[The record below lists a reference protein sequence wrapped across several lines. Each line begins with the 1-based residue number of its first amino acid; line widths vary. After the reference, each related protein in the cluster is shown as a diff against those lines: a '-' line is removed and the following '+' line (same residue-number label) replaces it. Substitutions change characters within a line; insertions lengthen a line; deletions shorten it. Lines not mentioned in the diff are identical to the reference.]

1 MGVVQQESDKQSLV
15 HVYIEPNY
23 FYASPNAVVADA
35 WWIRKKS
42 RRHDRVYPIDS
53 LKFNFLFYLRLGRPS
68 LKQII
73 E

>member
-35 WWIRKKS
+35 WWLRKKKLE
-42 RRHDRVYPIDS
+42 DM
-53 LKFNFLFYLRLGRPS
+53 
-68 LKQII
+68 I
-73 E
+73 ESIR